1 MQLLDSVVGAVIEVV
16 PIDVDPAVGDPNR
29 PEEAT
34 GRDARTD
41 VVNLMR
47 VGRQRIY
54 QTLIDVKSYEAESS
68 FVLLSIHP
76 DVLATHEPVVAVE
89 EQRRGFVCL
98 RIPAGTRA
106 LDGGDPSGAV
116 VVEDRARLHAWTE
129 EGVVARE
136 ESARNR
142 NRIFPGCV
150 DEFWEPHRRGCHCGR
165 GNGRRAQEL
174 PARHRALPEMIVSH
188 IGPAG
193 DGLPHAVAHLPLLLE
208 RSPTPP
214 T

>member
-1 MQLLDSVVGAVIEVV
+1 MELLDSVVGAVIEVV
-16 PIDVDPAVGDPNR
+16 RVDVDPAVGDPNR

-34 GRDARTD
+34 GCDARAD

-98 RIPAGTRA
+98 RIPARTRT
-106 LDGGDPSGAV
+106 LDRGDPRGAPV
-116 VVEDRARLHAWTE
+116 LENRARRHAWY
-129 EGVVARE
+129 G
-136 ESARNR
+136 
-142 NRIFPGCV
+142 
-150 DEFWEPHRRGCHCGR
+150 
-165 GNGRRAQEL
+165 
-174 PARHRALPEMIVSH
+174 
-188 IGPAG
+188 
-193 DGLPHAVAHLPLLLE
+193 
-208 RSPTPP
+208 
-214 T
+214 